1 MLVHIHI
8 EGYKRAGVTGQGR
21 RHFMKEQSSRQ
32 DYKKYFMQD
41 RKKGFFGH
49 RGRLAAFLICLVAV
63 LGAVCI
69 RQGILPVSYHLLDH
83 PKVQDNRSVKKTQ
96 SDFDALIQQIF
107 RDEVTSDSFTL
118 NYTLKAKENYGITQ
132 EKPTLGEYSLKEMKN
147 SLVVSENR
155 VATLETYDYEKLTKE
170 QKLIYDTIYLLSKQN
185 LEAADFLEYTECLGP
200 TTGIQTQLPVYF
212 AEYSLRSKNDV
223 DTYLELLNLVP
234 AYFKEILSFEQMK
247 AKKGIFM
254 SETTAQAIIDQC
266 NDFVSKTEQ
275 NYLITIFAGK
285 LLSVADMTDAEK
297 STYEQKNKELVLN
310 AVIPAYK
317 NLAEGLKELIGSSKN
332 QKGLCHLEK
341 GKEYY
346 SYLVKA
352 KTGSDRS
359 IKEIEHILDNKIE
372 ELKKKI
378 AKVISDTPDVYYQ
391 AQKAEYTYN
400 TPQTAMEQLKKAI
413 QKDFPALDESIGYE
427 LKYVDASLEESMS
440 PAFYLTPAIDDYKN
454 NVIYINQNKRYDLS
468 KAFTTIGHEG
478 YPGHLYQTCYFQSQN
493 PSPLRSM
500 VNVAG
505 YTEGWG
511 TYAELYS
518 YDLAGLKK
526 DVAKLLK
533 ENTLIT
539 LCLYAKADI
548 GIHYKGWDQ
557 KKLQLYL
564 TDFGFSKSN
573 TVAIYQS
580 LLAEPASYMPY
591 TIGYLEIDDLLN
603 DAKKQLGRKFVLK
616 DFHKFF
622 LSLGPVPFTV
632 AKDRMQGWIEI
643 QLRQK

>member
-21 RHFMKEQSSRQ
+21 RHFMKEQSRQ

-147 SLVVSENR
+147 SLVISENR
-155 VATLETYDYEKLTKE
+155 VATLEIYDYEKLTKE

-285 LLSVADMTDAEK
+285 LLSVADMTDTEK

-332 QKGLCHLEK
+332 QKGLCYLEK

-400 TPQTAMEQLKKAI
+400 TPQTAMEHLKKAI

-454 NVIYINQNKRYDLS
+454 NVIYINRNKRYDLS

-500 VNVAG
+500 INVAG

-511 TYAELYS
+511 TYAELYG

-557 KKLQLYL
+557 KKLQRYL

-573 TVAIYQS
+573 MMAIYQS

-632 AKDRMQGWIEI
+632 AKDRMQGWIEM

>member
-21 RHFMKEQSSRQ
+21 RHFMKEQSRQ

-107 RDEVTSDSFTL
+107 QDEVTSDSFTL

-147 SLVVSENR
+147 SLVISENR

-285 LLSVADMTDAEK
+285 LLSVADMTDTEK

-332 QKGLCHLEK
+332 QKGLCYLEK

-359 IKEIEHILDNKIE
+359 IKEIEQILDNKIE

-400 TPQTAMEQLKKAI
+400 TPQTAMEHLKKAI

-454 NVIYINQNKRYDLS
+454 NVIYINRNKRYDLS

-500 VNVAG
+500 INVAG

-511 TYAELYS
+511 TYAELYG

-557 KKLQLYL
+557 KKLQRYL

-573 TVAIYQS
+573 MMAIYQS

-632 AKDRMQGWIEI
+632 AKDRMQGWIEM

>member
-1 MLVHIHI
+1 
-8 EGYKRAGVTGQGR
+8 
-21 RHFMKEQSSRQ
+21 MKEQSRQ

-147 SLVVSENR
+147 SLVISENR
-155 VATLETYDYEKLTKE
+155 VAMLETYDYEKLTKE

-200 TTGIQTQLPVYF
+200 TTGIQTQFPVYF

-223 DTYLELLNLVP
+223 DIYLELLNLVP

-285 LLSVADMTDAEK
+285 LLSVADMTDTEK

-332 QKGLCHLEK
+332 QKGLCYLEK

-400 TPQTAMEQLKKAI
+400 TPQTAMEHLKKAI

-454 NVIYINQNKRYDLS
+454 NVIYINRNKRYDLS

-500 VNVAG
+500 INVAG

-511 TYAELYS
+511 TYAELYG

-557 KKLQLYL
+557 KKLQRYL

-573 TVAIYQS
+573 MMAIYQS

-603 DAKKQLGRKFVLK
+603 NAKKQLGRKFVLK

-632 AKDRMQGWIEI
+632 AKDRMQGWIEM

>member
-21 RHFMKEQSSRQ
+21 RHFMKEQSRQ

-147 SLVVSENR
+147 SLVISENR

-285 LLSVADMTDAEK
+285 LLSVADMTDTEK
-297 STYEQKNKELVLN
+297 STYEQRNKELVLN

-332 QKGLCHLEK
+332 QKGLCYLEK

-400 TPQTAMEQLKKAI
+400 TPQTAMEHLKKAI

-454 NVIYINQNKRYDLS
+454 NVIYINRNKRYDLS

-500 VNVAG
+500 INVAG

-511 TYAELYS
+511 TYAELYG

-557 KKLQLYL
+557 KKLQRYL

-573 TVAIYQS
+573 MMAIYQS

-632 AKDRMQGWIEI
+632 AKDRMQGWIEM

>member
-21 RHFMKEQSSRQ
+21 RHFMKEQSRQ

-147 SLVVSENR
+147 SLVISENR

-285 LLSVADMTDAEK
+285 LLSVADMTDTEK

-332 QKGLCHLEK
+332 QKGLCYLEK

-378 AKVISDTPDVYYQ
+378 AKVISDTPNVYYQ

-400 TPQTAMEQLKKAI
+400 TPQTAMEHLKKAI
-413 QKDFPALDESIGYE
+413 QKDFPTLDESIGYE

-454 NVIYINQNKRYDLS
+454 NVIYINRNKRYDLS

-500 VNVAG
+500 INVAG

-511 TYAELYS
+511 TYAELYG

-557 KKLQLYL
+557 KKLQRYL

-573 TVAIYQS
+573 MMAIYQS

-632 AKDRMQGWIEI
+632 AKDRMQGWIEM

>member
-21 RHFMKEQSSRQ
+21 RHFMKEQSRQ

-147 SLVVSENR
+147 SLVISENR

-285 LLSVADMTDAEK
+285 LLSVADMTDTEK

-332 QKGLCHLEK
+332 QKGLCYLEK

-400 TPQTAMEQLKKAI
+400 TPQTAMEHLKKAI

-454 NVIYINQNKRYDLS
+454 NVIYINRNKRYDLS

-493 PSPLRSM
+493 PSPIRSM
-500 VNVAG
+500 INVAG

-511 TYAELYS
+511 TYAELYG

-557 KKLQLYL
+557 KKLQRYL

-573 TVAIYQS
+573 MMAIYQS

-632 AKDRMQGWIEI
+632 AKDRMQGWIEM

>member
-8 EGYKRAGVTGQGR
+8 EGYKRAGLTGQGR
-21 RHFMKEQSSRQ
+21 RHFMREQSRQ

-118 NYTLKAKENYGITQ
+118 NYTLKTKENYGITQ
-132 EKPTLGEYSLKEMKN
+132 QKPTLGEYSLKEMKN
-147 SLVVSENR
+147 SLVISENR

-285 LLSVADMTDAEK
+285 LLSVADMTDTEK

-332 QKGLCHLEK
+332 QKGLCYLEK

-391 AQKAEYTYN
+391 AQKVEYTYN
-400 TPQTAMEQLKKAI
+400 TPQTAMEHLKKAI

-454 NVIYINQNKRYDLS
+454 NVIYINRNKRYDLS

-500 VNVAG
+500 INVAG

-511 TYAELYS
+511 TYAELYG

-557 KKLQLYL
+557 KKLQRYL

-573 TVAIYQS
+573 MMAIYQS

-632 AKDRMQGWIEI
+632 AKDRMQGWIEM

>member
-21 RHFMKEQSSRQ
+21 RHFMKEQSRQ

-63 LGAVCI
+63 LGAVGI

-200 TTGIQTQLPVYF
+200 TTGLQTQLPVYF

-285 LLSVADMTDAEK
+285 LLSVADMTDTEK

-332 QKGLCHLEK
+332 QKGLCYLEK

-400 TPQTAMEQLKKAI
+400 TPQTAMEHLKKAI

-454 NVIYINQNKRYDLS
+454 NVIYINRNKRYDLS

-500 VNVAG
+500 INVAG

-511 TYAELYS
+511 TYAELYG

-557 KKLQLYL
+557 KKLQRYL

-573 TVAIYQS
+573 MMAIYQS

-632 AKDRMQGWIEI
+632 AKDRMQGWIEM

>member
-21 RHFMKEQSSRQ
+21 RHFMKEQSRQ

-49 RGRLAAFLICLVAV
+49 RGRQAAFLICLVAV

-147 SLVVSENR
+147 SLVISENR

-285 LLSVADMTDAEK
+285 LLSVADMTDTEK

-332 QKGLCHLEK
+332 QKGLCYLEK

-400 TPQTAMEQLKKAI
+400 TPQTAMEHLKKAI

-454 NVIYINQNKRYDLS
+454 NVIYINRNKRYDLS

-500 VNVAG
+500 INVAG

-511 TYAELYS
+511 TYAELYG

-557 KKLQLYL
+557 KKLQRYL

-573 TVAIYQS
+573 MMAIYQS

-632 AKDRMQGWIEI
+632 AKDRMQGWIEM

>member
-21 RHFMKEQSSRQ
+21 RHFMKEQSRQ

-63 LGAVCI
+63 LGAVGI

-155 VATLETYDYEKLTKE
+155 VAMLETYDYEKLTKE

-285 LLSVADMTDAEK
+285 LLSVADMTDTEK

-332 QKGLCHLEK
+332 QKGLCYLEK

-391 AQKAEYTYN
+391 AQKVEYTYN
-400 TPQTAMEQLKKAI
+400 TPQTAMEHLKKAI

-454 NVIYINQNKRYDLS
+454 NVIYINRNKRYDLS

-500 VNVAG
+500 INVAG

-511 TYAELYS
+511 TYAELYG

-557 KKLQLYL
+557 KKLQRYL

-573 TVAIYQS
+573 MMAIYQS

-632 AKDRMQGWIEI
+632 AKDRMQGWIEM

>member
-21 RHFMKEQSSRQ
+21 RHFMKEQSRQ

-118 NYTLKAKENYGITQ
+118 NYTLKTKENYGITQ

-285 LLSVADMTDAEK
+285 LLSVADMTDTEK

-332 QKGLCHLEK
+332 QKGLCYLEK

-400 TPQTAMEQLKKAI
+400 TPQTAMEHLKKAI

-454 NVIYINQNKRYDLS
+454 NVIYINRNKRYDLS

-500 VNVAG
+500 INVAG

-511 TYAELYS
+511 TYAELYG

-557 KKLQLYL
+557 KKLQRYL

-573 TVAIYQS
+573 MMAIYQS

-632 AKDRMQGWIEI
+632 AKDRMQGWIEM

>member
-1 MLVHIHI
+1 
-8 EGYKRAGVTGQGR
+8 
-21 RHFMKEQSSRQ
+21 MKEQSRQ

-147 SLVVSENR
+147 SLVISENR

-285 LLSVADMTDAEK
+285 LLSVADMTDTEK

-332 QKGLCHLEK
+332 QKGLCYLEK

-400 TPQTAMEQLKKAI
+400 TPQTAMEHLKKAI

-454 NVIYINQNKRYDLS
+454 NVIYINRNKRYDLS

-500 VNVAG
+500 INVAG

-511 TYAELYS
+511 TYAELYG

-557 KKLQLYL
+557 KKLQRYL

-573 TVAIYQS
+573 MMAIYQS

-591 TIGYLEIDDLLN
+591 TIGYLEIDDLLK

-632 AKDRMQGWIEI
+632 AKDRMQGWIEM

>member
-1 MLVHIHI
+1 
-8 EGYKRAGVTGQGR
+8 
-21 RHFMKEQSSRQ
+21 MKEQSRQ
-32 DYKKYFMQD
+32 DYKKYFIQD

-147 SLVVSENR
+147 SLVISENR

-285 LLSVADMTDAEK
+285 LLSVADMTDTEK

-332 QKGLCHLEK
+332 QKGLCYLEK

-400 TPQTAMEQLKKAI
+400 TPQTAMEHLKKAI

-454 NVIYINQNKRYDLS
+454 NVIYINRNKRYDLS

-500 VNVAG
+500 INVAG

-511 TYAELYS
+511 TYAELYG

-557 KKLQLYL
+557 KKLQRYL

-573 TVAIYQS
+573 MMAIYQS

-591 TIGYLEIDDLLN
+591 TIGYLEIDDLLK

-632 AKDRMQGWIEI
+632 AKDRMQGWIEM

>member
-21 RHFMKEQSSRQ
+21 RHFMKEQSRQ

-107 RDEVTSDSFTL
+107 QDEVTSDSFTL

-147 SLVVSENR
+147 SLVISENR

-285 LLSVADMTDAEK
+285 LLSVADMTDTEK

-332 QKGLCHLEK
+332 QKGLCYLEK

-400 TPQTAMEQLKKAI
+400 TPQTAMEHLKKAI

-454 NVIYINQNKRYDLS
+454 NVIYINRNKRYDLS

-500 VNVAG
+500 INVAG

-511 TYAELYS
+511 TYAELYG

-557 KKLQLYL
+557 KKLQRYL

-573 TVAIYQS
+573 MMAIYQS

-591 TIGYLEIDDLLN
+591 TIGYLEIDDLLK

-632 AKDRMQGWIEI
+632 AKDRMQGWIEM

>member
-1 MLVHIHI
+1 
-8 EGYKRAGVTGQGR
+8 
-21 RHFMKEQSSRQ
+21 MKEQSRQ

-96 SDFDALIQQIF
+96 SDFDVLIQQIF

-285 LLSVADMTDAEK
+285 LLSVADMTDTEK

-332 QKGLCHLEK
+332 QKGLCYLEK

-400 TPQTAMEQLKKAI
+400 TPQTAMEHLKKAI

-454 NVIYINQNKRYDLS
+454 NVIYINRNKRYDLS

-500 VNVAG
+500 INVAG

-511 TYAELYS
+511 TYAELYG

-557 KKLQLYL
+557 KKLQRYL

-573 TVAIYQS
+573 MMAIYQS

>member
-8 EGYKRAGVTGQGR
+8 EGYKRAGLTGQGR
-21 RHFMKEQSSRQ
+21 RHFMREQSRQ

-132 EKPTLGEYSLKEMKN
+132 QKPTLGEYSLKEMKN

-285 LLSVADMTDAEK
+285 LLSVADMTDTEK

-332 QKGLCHLEK
+332 QKGLCYLEK

-400 TPQTAMEQLKKAI
+400 TPQTAMEHLKKAI

-454 NVIYINQNKRYDLS
+454 NVIYINRNKRYDLS

-500 VNVAG
+500 INVAG

-511 TYAELYS
+511 TYAELYG

-557 KKLQLYL
+557 KKLQRYL

-573 TVAIYQS
+573 MMAIYQS

-632 AKDRMQGWIEI
+632 AKDRMQGWIEM

>member
-21 RHFMKEQSSRQ
+21 RHFMKEQSRQ

-147 SLVVSENR
+147 SLVISENR

-285 LLSVADMTDAEK
+285 LLSVADMTDTEK

-332 QKGLCHLEK
+332 QKGLCYLEK

-400 TPQTAMEQLKKAI
+400 TPQTAMEHLKKAI

-454 NVIYINQNKRYDLS
+454 NVIYINRNKRYDLS

-500 VNVAG
+500 INVAG

-511 TYAELYS
+511 TYAELYG

-557 KKLQLYL
+557 KKLQRYL

-573 TVAIYQS
+573 MMAIYQS

-603 DAKKQLGRKFVLK
+603 NAKKQLGRKFVLK

-632 AKDRMQGWIEI
+632 AKDRMQGWIEM

>member
-1 MLVHIHI
+1 
-8 EGYKRAGVTGQGR
+8 
-21 RHFMKEQSSRQ
+21 MKEQSRQ

-147 SLVVSENR
+147 SLVISENR

-285 LLSVADMTDAEK
+285 LLSVADMTDTEK

-332 QKGLCHLEK
+332 QKGLCYLEK

-400 TPQTAMEQLKKAI
+400 TPQTAMEHLKKAI

-454 NVIYINQNKRYDLS
+454 NVIYINRNKRYDLS

-500 VNVAG
+500 INVAG

-511 TYAELYS
+511 TYAELYG

-557 KKLQLYL
+557 KKLQRYL

-573 TVAIYQS
+573 MMAIYQS

-591 TIGYLEIDDLLN
+591 TIGYLETDDLLN

-632 AKDRMQGWIEI
+632 AKDRMQGWIEM

>member
-8 EGYKRAGVTGQGR
+8 ERYKRAGVTGRGR
-21 RHFMKEQSSRQ
+21 RHFMKEQSRQ

-49 RGRLAAFLICLVAV
+49 RGRLTAFLICLVAV

-285 LLSVADMTDAEK
+285 LLSVADMTDTEK

-332 QKGLCHLEK
+332 QKGLCYLEK

-391 AQKAEYTYN
+391 AQKVEYTYN
-400 TPQTAMEQLKKAI
+400 TPQTAMEHLKKAI

-454 NVIYINQNKRYDLS
+454 NVIYINRNKRYDLS

-500 VNVAG
+500 INVAG

-511 TYAELYS
+511 TYAELYG

-557 KKLQLYL
+557 KKLQRYL

-573 TVAIYQS
+573 MMAIYQS

-632 AKDRMQGWIEI
+632 AKDRECKAG
-643 QLRQK
+643 

>member
-21 RHFMKEQSSRQ
+21 RHFMREQSRQ

-285 LLSVADMTDAEK
+285 LLSVADMTDTEK

-332 QKGLCHLEK
+332 QKGLCYLEK

-400 TPQTAMEQLKKAI
+400 TPQTAMEHLKKAI

-454 NVIYINQNKRYDLS
+454 NVIYINRNKRYDLS

-500 VNVAG
+500 INVAG

-511 TYAELYS
+511 TYAELYG

-557 KKLQLYL
+557 KKLQRYL

-573 TVAIYQS
+573 MMAIYQS

-632 AKDRMQGWIEI
+632 AKDRMQGWIEM

>member
-21 RHFMKEQSSRQ
+21 RHFMKEQSRQ

-49 RGRLAAFLICLVAV
+49 RGRQAAFLICLVAV

-285 LLSVADMTDAEK
+285 LLSVADMTDTEK

-332 QKGLCHLEK
+332 QKGLCYLEK

-378 AKVISDTPDVYYQ
+378 AKVISDTLDVYYQ

-400 TPQTAMEQLKKAI
+400 TPQTAMEHLKKAI

-454 NVIYINQNKRYDLS
+454 NVIYINRNKRYDLS

-500 VNVAG
+500 INVAG

-511 TYAELYS
+511 TYAELYG

-557 KKLQLYL
+557 KKLQRYL

-573 TVAIYQS
+573 MMAIYQS

-632 AKDRMQGWIEI
+632 AKDRMQGWIEM

>member
-21 RHFMKEQSSRQ
+21 RHFMKEQSRQ

-49 RGRLAAFLICLVAV
+49 RGRLAAFLICLVAF

-147 SLVVSENR
+147 SLVISENR

-285 LLSVADMTDAEK
+285 LLSVADMTDTEK

-332 QKGLCHLEK
+332 QKGLCYLEK

-400 TPQTAMEQLKKAI
+400 TPQTAMEHLKKAI

-454 NVIYINQNKRYDLS
+454 NVIYINRNKRYDLS

-500 VNVAG
+500 INVAG

-511 TYAELYS
+511 TYAELYG

-533 ENTLIT
+533 ETTLIT

-557 KKLQLYL
+557 KKLQRYL

-573 TVAIYQS
+573 MMAIYQS

-622 LSLGPVPFTV
+622 QSLGPVPFTV
-632 AKDRMQGWIEI
+632 AKDRMQGWIEM

>member
-21 RHFMKEQSSRQ
+21 RHFMKEQSRQ

-132 EKPTLGEYSLKEMKN
+132 QKPTLGEYSLKEMKN
-147 SLVVSENR
+147 SLVISENR

-285 LLSVADMTDAEK
+285 LLSVADMTDTEK

-332 QKGLCHLEK
+332 QKGLCYLEK

-400 TPQTAMEQLKKAI
+400 TPQTAMEHLKKAI

-454 NVIYINQNKRYDLS
+454 NVIYINRNKRYDLS
-468 KAFTTIGHEG
+468 KAFTTISHEG

-500 VNVAG
+500 INVAG

-511 TYAELYS
+511 TYAELYG

-548 GIHYKGWDQ
+548 GIHYRGWDQ
-557 KKLQLYL
+557 KKLQRYL

-573 TVAIYQS
+573 MMAIYQS

-632 AKDRMQGWIEI
+632 AKDRMQGWIEM

>member
-8 EGYKRAGVTGQGR
+8 EGYKRAGLTGQGR
-21 RHFMKEQSSRQ
+21 RHFMKEQSRQ

-107 RDEVTSDSFTL
+107 QDEVTSDSFTL

-132 EKPTLGEYSLKEMKN
+132 QKPTLGEYSLKEMKN

-285 LLSVADMTDAEK
+285 LLSVADMTDTEK

-332 QKGLCHLEK
+332 QKGLCYLEK

-400 TPQTAMEQLKKAI
+400 TPQTAMEHLKKAI

-454 NVIYINQNKRYDLS
+454 NVIYINRNKRYDLS
-468 KAFTTIGHEG
+468 KAFTTISHEG

-500 VNVAG
+500 INVAG

-511 TYAELYS
+511 TYAELYG

-557 KKLQLYL
+557 KKLQRYL

-573 TVAIYQS
+573 MMAIYQS

-632 AKDRMQGWIEI
+632 AKDRMQGWIEM

>member
-8 EGYKRAGVTGQGR
+8 EGYKRAGLTGQGR
-21 RHFMKEQSSRQ
+21 RHFMKEQSRQ

-132 EKPTLGEYSLKEMKN
+132 QKPTLGEYSLKEMKN

-285 LLSVADMTDAEK
+285 LLSVADMTDTEK

-332 QKGLCHLEK
+332 QKGLCYLEK

-391 AQKAEYTYN
+391 AQKVEYTYN
-400 TPQTAMEQLKKAI
+400 TPQTAMEHLKKAI

-454 NVIYINQNKRYDLS
+454 NVIYINRNKRYDLS
-468 KAFTTIGHEG
+468 KAFTTISHEG

-500 VNVAG
+500 INVAG

-511 TYAELYS
+511 TYAELYG

-557 KKLQLYL
+557 KKLQRYL

-573 TVAIYQS
+573 MMAIYQS

-632 AKDRMQGWIEI
+632 AKDRMQGWIEM

>member
-8 EGYKRAGVTGQGR
+8 EGYKRAGLTGQGR
-21 RHFMKEQSSRQ
+21 RHFMKEQSRQ

-147 SLVVSENR
+147 SLVISENR

-266 NDFVSKTEQ
+266 NDFVSKTEE

-285 LLSVADMTDAEK
+285 LLSVADMTDTEK

-332 QKGLCHLEK
+332 QKGLCYLEK

-400 TPQTAMEQLKKAI
+400 TPQTAMEHLKKAI

-454 NVIYINQNKRYDLS
+454 NVIYINRNKRYDLS
-468 KAFTTIGHEG
+468 KAFTTISHEG

-500 VNVAG
+500 INVAG

-511 TYAELYS
+511 TYAELYG

-557 KKLQLYL
+557 KKLQRYL

-573 TVAIYQS
+573 MMAIYQS

-632 AKDRMQGWIEI
+632 AKDRMQGWIEM

>member
-21 RHFMKEQSSRQ
+21 RHFMKEQSRQ

-147 SLVVSENR
+147 SLVISENR

-285 LLSVADMTDAEK
+285 LLSVADMTDTEK

-332 QKGLCHLEK
+332 QKGLCYLEK

-400 TPQTAMEQLKKAI
+400 TPQTAMEHLKKAI

-454 NVIYINQNKRYDLS
+454 NVIYINRNKRYDLS

-500 VNVAG
+500 INVAG

-511 TYAELYS
+511 TYAELYG

-557 KKLQLYL
+557 KKLQRYL

-573 TVAIYQS
+573 MMAIYQS

-591 TIGYLEIDDLLN
+591 TIGYLEIDDLLK

-632 AKDRMQGWIEI
+632 ANDRMQGWIEM

>member
-1 MLVHIHI
+1 
-8 EGYKRAGVTGQGR
+8 
-21 RHFMKEQSSRQ
+21 MKEQSRQ

-170 QKLIYDTIYLLSKQN
+170 QKLIYDTVYLLSKQN

-223 DTYLELLNLVP
+223 DTYLELLNFVP

-285 LLSVADMTDAEK
+285 LLSVADMTDTEK

-332 QKGLCHLEK
+332 QKGLCYLEK

-400 TPQTAMEQLKKAI
+400 TPQTAMEHLKKAI

-454 NVIYINQNKRYDLS
+454 NVIYINRNKRYDLS

-500 VNVAG
+500 INVAG

-511 TYAELYS
+511 TYAELYG

-557 KKLQLYL
+557 KKLQRYL

-573 TVAIYQS
+573 MMAIYQS

-632 AKDRMQGWIEI
+632 AKDRMQDWIEM

>member
-1 MLVHIHI
+1 
-8 EGYKRAGVTGQGR
+8 
-21 RHFMKEQSSRQ
+21 MKEQSRQ

-147 SLVVSENR
+147 SLVISENR
-155 VATLETYDYEKLTKE
+155 VAMLETYDYEKLTKE
-170 QKLIYDTIYLLSKQN
+170 QKLIYDSIYLLSKQN

-223 DTYLELLNLVP
+223 DIYLELLNLVP

-285 LLSVADMTDAEK
+285 LLSVADMTDNEK

-332 QKGLCHLEK
+332 QKGLCYLEK

-400 TPQTAMEQLKKAI
+400 TPQTAMEHLKKAI

-454 NVIYINQNKRYDLS
+454 NVIYINRNKRYDLS

-500 VNVAG
+500 INVAG

-511 TYAELYS
+511 TYAELYG

-557 KKLQLYL
+557 KKLQRYL

-573 TVAIYQS
+573 MMAIYQS

-603 DAKKQLGRKFVLK
+603 NAKKQLGRKFVLK

-632 AKDRMQGWIEI
+632 AKDRMQGWIEM

>member
-1 MLVHIHI
+1 
-8 EGYKRAGVTGQGR
+8 
-21 RHFMKEQSSRQ
+21 
-32 DYKKYFMQD
+32 
-41 RKKGFFGH
+41 
-49 RGRLAAFLICLVAV
+49 
-63 LGAVCI
+63 
-69 RQGILPVSYHLLDH
+69 
-83 PKVQDNRSVKKTQ
+83 
-96 SDFDALIQQIF
+96 
-107 RDEVTSDSFTL
+107 
-118 NYTLKAKENYGITQ
+118 
-132 EKPTLGEYSLKEMKN
+132 
-147 SLVVSENR
+147 
-155 VATLETYDYEKLTKE
+155 
-170 QKLIYDTIYLLSKQN
+170 
-185 LEAADFLEYTECLGP
+185 
-200 TTGIQTQLPVYF
+200 
-212 AEYSLRSKNDV
+212 
-223 DTYLELLNLVP
+223 
-234 AYFKEILSFEQMK
+234 
-247 AKKGIFM
+247 
-254 SETTAQAIIDQC
+254 
-266 NDFVSKTEQ
+266 
-275 NYLITIFAGK
+275 
-285 LLSVADMTDAEK
+285 MTDTEK

-332 QKGLCHLEK
+332 QKGLCYLEK

-391 AQKAEYTYN
+391 AQKVEYTYN
-400 TPQTAMEQLKKAI
+400 TPQTAMEHLKKAI

-454 NVIYINQNKRYDLS
+454 NVIYINRNKRYDLS

-500 VNVAG
+500 INVAG

-511 TYAELYS
+511 TYAELYG

-557 KKLQLYL
+557 KKLQRYL

-573 TVAIYQS
+573 MMAIYQS

-632 AKDRMQGWIEI
+632 AKDRMQGWIEM

>member
-1 MLVHIHI
+1 
-8 EGYKRAGVTGQGR
+8 
-21 RHFMKEQSSRQ
+21 
-32 DYKKYFMQD
+32 MQD

-107 RDEVTSDSFTL
+107 RDEVTSAYFTL

-147 SLVVSENR
+147 SLVISENR

-285 LLSVADMTDAEK
+285 LLSVADMTDTEK

-332 QKGLCHLEK
+332 QKGLCYLEK

-400 TPQTAMEQLKKAI
+400 TPQTAMEHLKKAI

-454 NVIYINQNKRYDLS
+454 NVIYINRNKRYDLS

-500 VNVAG
+500 INVAG

-511 TYAELYS
+511 TYAELYG

-557 KKLQLYL
+557 KKLQRYL

-573 TVAIYQS
+573 MMAIYQS

-632 AKDRMQGWIEI
+632 AKDRMQGWIEM

>member
-21 RHFMKEQSSRQ
+21 RHFMKEQSRQ

-49 RGRLAAFLICLVAV
+49 RGRLAFLICLVAV

-147 SLVVSENR
+147 SLVISENR

-285 LLSVADMTDAEK
+285 LLSVADMTDTEK

-332 QKGLCHLEK
+332 QKGLCYLEK

-400 TPQTAMEQLKKAI
+400 TPQTAMEHLKKAI

-454 NVIYINQNKRYDLS
+454 NVIYINRNKRYDLS

-500 VNVAG
+500 INVAG

-511 TYAELYS
+511 TYAELYG

-557 KKLQLYL
+557 KKLQRYL

-573 TVAIYQS
+573 MMAIYQS

-632 AKDRMQGWIEI
+632 AKDRMQGWIEM

>member
-1 MLVHIHI
+1 
-8 EGYKRAGVTGQGR
+8 
-21 RHFMKEQSSRQ
+21 MKEQSRQ

-147 SLVVSENR
+147 SLVISENR
-155 VATLETYDYEKLTKE
+155 VAMLETYDYEKLTKE

-223 DTYLELLNLVP
+223 DIYLELLNLVP

-285 LLSVADMTDAEK
+285 LLSVADMTDTEK

-332 QKGLCHLEK
+332 QKGLCYLEK

-400 TPQTAMEQLKKAI
+400 TPQTAMEHLKKAI

-454 NVIYINQNKRYDLS
+454 NVIYINRNKRYDLS

-500 VNVAG
+500 INVAG

-511 TYAELYS
+511 TYAELYG

-557 KKLQLYL
+557 KKLQRYL

-573 TVAIYQS
+573 MMAIYQS

-603 DAKKQLGRKFVLK
+603 NAKKQLGRKFVLK

-632 AKDRMQGWIEI
+632 AKDRMQGWIEM

>member
-1 MLVHIHI
+1 
-8 EGYKRAGVTGQGR
+8 
-21 RHFMKEQSSRQ
+21 MKEQSRQ

-223 DTYLELLNLVP
+223 DIYLELLNLVP

-285 LLSVADMTDAEK
+285 LLSVADMTDTEK

-332 QKGLCHLEK
+332 QKGLCYLEK

-400 TPQTAMEQLKKAI
+400 TPQTAMEHLKKAI

-454 NVIYINQNKRYDLS
+454 NVIYINRNKRYDLS

-500 VNVAG
+500 INVAG

-511 TYAELYS
+511 TYAELYG

-557 KKLQLYL
+557 KKLQRYL

-573 TVAIYQS
+573 MMAIYQS

-632 AKDRMQGWIEI
+632 AKDRMQGWIEM

>member
-21 RHFMKEQSSRQ
+21 RHFMKEQSRQ

-147 SLVVSENR
+147 SLVISENR

-285 LLSVADMTDAEK
+285 LLSVADMTDTEK

-317 NLAEGLKELIGSSKN
+317 SLAEGLKELIGSSKN
-332 QKGLCHLEK
+332 QKGLCYLEK

-400 TPQTAMEQLKKAI
+400 TPQTAMEHLKKAI

-454 NVIYINQNKRYDLS
+454 NVIYINRNKRYDLS

-500 VNVAG
+500 INVAG

-511 TYAELYS
+511 TYAELYG

-557 KKLQLYL
+557 KKLQRYL

-573 TVAIYQS
+573 MMAIYQS

-591 TIGYLEIDDLLN
+591 TIGYLEIDDLLK

-632 AKDRMQGWIEI
+632 AKDRMQGWIEM

>member
-1 MLVHIHI
+1 
-8 EGYKRAGVTGQGR
+8 
-21 RHFMKEQSSRQ
+21 MKEQSRQ

-147 SLVVSENR
+147 SLVISENR

-212 AEYSLRSKNDV
+212 AEYSLRSKNAV

-285 LLSVADMTDAEK
+285 LLSVADMTDTEK

-332 QKGLCHLEK
+332 QKGLCYLEK

-400 TPQTAMEQLKKAI
+400 TPQTAMEHLKKAI

-454 NVIYINQNKRYDLS
+454 NVIYINRNKRYDLS

-500 VNVAG
+500 INVAG

-511 TYAELYS
+511 TYAELYG

-557 KKLQLYL
+557 KKLQRYL

-573 TVAIYQS
+573 MMAIYQS

-632 AKDRMQGWIEI
+632 AKDRMQGWIEM

>member
-1 MLVHIHI
+1 
-8 EGYKRAGVTGQGR
+8 
-21 RHFMKEQSSRQ
+21 MKEQSRQ

-147 SLVVSENR
+147 SLVISENR
-155 VATLETYDYEKLTKE
+155 VAMLETYDYEKLTKE

-223 DTYLELLNLVP
+223 DIYLELLNLVP

-285 LLSVADMTDAEK
+285 LLSVADMTDNEK

-332 QKGLCHLEK
+332 QKGLCYLEK

-400 TPQTAMEQLKKAI
+400 TPQTAMEHLKKAI

-454 NVIYINQNKRYDLS
+454 NVIYINRNKRYDLS

-500 VNVAG
+500 INVAG

-511 TYAELYS
+511 TYAELYG

-557 KKLQLYL
+557 KKLQRYL

-573 TVAIYQS
+573 MMAIYQS

-603 DAKKQLGRKFVLK
+603 NAKKQLGRKFVLK

-632 AKDRMQGWIEI
+632 AKDRMQGWIEM

>member
-21 RHFMKEQSSRQ
+21 RHFMKEQSRQ

-147 SLVVSENR
+147 SLVISENR

-285 LLSVADMTDAEK
+285 LLSVADMTDTEK

-332 QKGLCHLEK
+332 QKGLCYLEK

-400 TPQTAMEQLKKAI
+400 TPQTAMEHLKKAI

-454 NVIYINQNKRYDLS
+454 NVIYINRNKRYDLS

-500 VNVAG
+500 INVAG

-511 TYAELYS
+511 TYAELYG

-557 KKLQLYL
+557 KKLQRYL

-573 TVAIYQS
+573 MMAIYQS

-632 AKDRMQGWIEI
+632 AKDRMQGWIEM
-643 QLRQK
+643 QLRPK

>member
-21 RHFMKEQSSRQ
+21 RHFMKEQSRQ

-285 LLSVADMTDAEK
+285 LLSVADMTDTEK

-332 QKGLCHLEK
+332 QKGLCYLEK

-400 TPQTAMEQLKKAI
+400 TPQTAMEHLKKAI

-454 NVIYINQNKRYDLS
+454 NVIYINRNKRYDLS

-500 VNVAG
+500 INVAG

-511 TYAELYS
+511 TYAELYG

-557 KKLQLYL
+557 KKLQRYL

-573 TVAIYQS
+573 MMAIYQS

-632 AKDRMQGWIEI
+632 AKDRMQGWIEM